1 MQEMSLGDSR
11 SSHSEVFLDKGVL
24 KICSKFPEEHPCRS
38 MISKFDTFASEDC
51 VKSVRI
57 QENMDQEKHR
67 IWILFTQ
74 WKQPEVFYKKVVL
87 KYFAKLTGKHLR
99 RNLFYDRQACGFIE
113 KGTLTYVFSQGRS

>member
-1 MQEMSLGDSR
+1 MSLGNSR
-11 SSHSEVFLDKGVL
+11 SSHSEVFLEKGVL
-24 KICSKFPEEHPCRS
+24 QQICSKFPEEHPCQS

-57 QENMDQEKHR
+57 QENMDQEKLC

-87 KYFAKLTGKHLR
+87 KYFAKLTGKHLL
-99 RNLFYDRQACGFIE
+99 RNLFYDRQACRQ
-113 KGTLTYVFSQGRS
+113 LY